1 LTGGSGNVVLSPPA
15 ADTWSKVGNF
25 SDISALVAKY
35 QSNPGAPIKARSKIG
50 TTDKRGLISIGP
62 PVGFTDIPVAVDAY
76 RGKPYPYKPG
86 KCSGAPTTECK
97 DDTECVGTGTCILC
111 P

>member
-1 LTGGSGNVVLSPPA
+1 A
-15 ADTWSKVGNF
+15 
-25 SDISALVAKY
+25 
-35 QSNPGAPIKARSKIG
+35 IKARSKIG
-50 TTDKRGLISIGP
+50 TTNKRGLISMAP

-86 KCSGAPTTECK
+86 KCSLAPATECK
-97 DDTECVGTGTCILC
+97 DDTECVGTGPCILC